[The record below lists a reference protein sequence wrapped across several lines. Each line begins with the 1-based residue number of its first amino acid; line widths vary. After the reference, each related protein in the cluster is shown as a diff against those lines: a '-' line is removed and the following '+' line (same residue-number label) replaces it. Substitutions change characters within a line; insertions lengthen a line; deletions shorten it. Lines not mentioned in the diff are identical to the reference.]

1 MHRGGRFWSHHAG
14 RCALCLPN
22 RTGSTAER
30 RRTRRRQPCGCQAP
44 PDGILD
50 DLETNGWEL
59 YHVAEDP
66 SECNNLAAK
75 HPDKL
80 RELVSL
86 WWAEAGKYKVL
97 PIDGSVFERSV
108 AERPQLTK
116 ERSQYVFYPD
126 LSIVPIGT
134 APKLFNRP
142 HSITADVT
150 IPDGGAEGVLLDQ
163 GGVSGGFVLYVK
175 DGKLQYVHNYMG
187 LHEYRV
193 VSSKEIPKGRAKLR
207 YEFEPTGKPDL
218 VNGKGAAGRGQ
229 PYVDGKL
236 VGNADFAMTVPLIF
250 GTEGLSCGYDFDEA
264 VCDDYHTPF
273 RFTGKIHTVTVD
285 VSGELIKDQEAEMK
299 VLMARQ

>member
-1 MHRGGRFWSHHAG
+1 MKGLTWSCGELGRAHGVTVTCTADGDFGAATPDAALCIYRIAQEALRNVIAHAG
-14 RCALCLPN
+14 AN
-22 RTGSTAER
+22 RADVE
-30 RRTRRRQPCGCQAP
+30 AP

-50 DLETNGWEL
+50 NLETNGWEL
-59 YHVAEDP
+59 YDVAEDP

-150 IPDGGAEGVLLDQ
+150 IPDGGAEGVLLAQ

-229 PYVDGKL
+229 PYVDGKA
-236 VGNADFAMTVPLIF
+236 G
-250 GTEGLSCGYDFDEA
+250 G
-264 VCDDYHTPF
+264 
-273 RFTGKIHTVTVD
+273 
-285 VSGELIKDQEAEMK
+285 
-299 VLMARQ
+299 